1 MILARPH
8 IKRKKYPIKVK
19 NKHLLWEQ
27 FISKKY
33 IIRAVQ
39 HYLNIMKLDEV
50 RLKMLQSMKY
60 DECPQDKN
68 LSIAEKGDKSFVPY
82 RTRIKTE
89 NIDTEVLSSRMTTA
103 PFSDEQQAILDFQ
116 NETVSI
122 KKIVEMIKKYYKKKN
137 YNIPEQKSSQS
148 LRQQGDV
155 KISLHD
161 GLLVDKLNVP
171 CFTIIKKG
179 NINIHV
185 EKYDGWK
192 ILKTRNQFFFINC
205 EGNFLP
211 KGIEFSGKGDLQV
224 AIFETW
230 SYERYKFRC
239 GLISRDDRWSKSSEV
254 WSNTTQRWNERKLIN
269 YKKPKKVGVSDATEA
284 TKQNTKILY

>member
-122 KKIVEMIKKYYKKKN
+122 KKN
-137 YNIPEQKSSQS
+137 SRN
-148 LRQQGDV
+148 
-155 KISLHD
+155 
-161 GLLVDKLNVP
+161 DK
-171 CFTIIKKG
+171 
-179 NINIHV
+179 
-185 EKYDGWK
+185 K
-192 ILKTRNQFFFINC
+192 IL
-205 EGNFLP
+205 
-211 KGIEFSGKGDLQV
+211 
-224 AIFETW
+224 
-230 SYERYKFRC
+230 
-239 GLISRDDRWSKSSEV
+239 
-254 WSNTTQRWNERKLIN
+254 
-269 YKKPKKVGVSDATEA
+269 
-284 TKQNTKILY
+284 